1 MNKCPTLT
9 TDLILLLGNDYH
21 KKVLSGSL
29 PPLPKDATDEQRNN
43 RMCKDDSITDR
54 LAKADDR
61 DELLQ
66 LNAKRGG

>member
-1 MNKCPTLT
+1 M
-9 TDLILLLGNDYH
+9 
-21 KKVLSGSL
+21 KVLSGSL

-43 RMCKDDSITDR
+43 RMRKDDSITDR

-61 DELLQ
+61 DELLW